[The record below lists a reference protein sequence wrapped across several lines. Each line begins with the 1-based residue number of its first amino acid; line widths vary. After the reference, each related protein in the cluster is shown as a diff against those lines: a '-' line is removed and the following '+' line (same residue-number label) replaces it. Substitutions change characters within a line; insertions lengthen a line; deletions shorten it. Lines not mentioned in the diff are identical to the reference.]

1 MSTYE
6 PNQLLALWK
15 LEKIDIEMV
24 IGHLLQNLVLQHEAN
39 KKANL
44 SIHHLRIDMNHL
56 ANQLKLKLPSS
67 GSNKE

>member
-15 LEKIDIEMV
+15 LEQIDIEMV
-24 IGHLLQNLVLQHEAN
+24 IGHLLQNLVLQYEAN